1 MGAPGAAWLAQAGSG
16 ENSMKF
22 VSFKAKG
29 KTSYGVVD
37 GDGVI
42 DLGRRLGKKYLTLRA
57 ALVLGKL
64 NELRTAAKNKKPDLK
79 LKQVQFLP
87 VIPDAR
93 RILCAGINY
102 KAHRE
107 ETGRSETAY
116 PTLFIRFADSQIGHG
131 QPMTLPKESDKL
143 DWEGELAVIIG
154 RGGRR
159 IARERAM
166 SHVAGYACYNDG
178 SVRDWQ
184 RHTSQF
190 TPGKNFPATGAFGPW
205 MVSADEIKDITAQE
219 LTTRVN
225 GAVKQQS
232 KIDMM
237 IFDIPALIT
246 YISSFMTLKGGDV
259 IVTGTPGGVG
269 FTRTPP
275 EFLKVGDVVE
285 VDITGVGTLRNTIK
299 LG

>member
-1 MGAPGAAWLAQAGSG
+1 MR
-16 ENSMKF
+16 F
-22 VSFKAKG
+22 VSFRAKG
-29 KTSYGVVD
+29 KDSYGVVD
-37 GDGVI
+37 GEGVI
-42 DLGRRLGKKYLTLRA
+42 DLGKRLGKKYPTLRA
-57 ALVLGKL
+57 ALAAGKL
-64 NELRTAAKNKKPDLK
+64 AELKTAAKGKKPDLK
-79 LKQVQFLP
+79 LKQIQFLP

-107 ETGRSETAY
+107 ETGRAETQY
-116 PTLFIRFADSQIGHG
+116 PTLFVRFASSQVGHN
-131 QPMTLPKESDKL
+131 QPMLLPKESDRL

-154 RGGRR
+154 RAGRR
-159 IARERAM
+159 IARDKAM

-184 RHTSQF
+184 RHTVQW
-190 TPGKNFPATGAFGPW
+190 TAGKNFARTGPFGPW

-225 GAVKQQS
+225 GVVKQQA
-232 KIDMM
+232 KIDML

-246 YISSFMTLKGGDV
+246 YISGFMALKGGDV

-285 VDITGVGTLRNTIK
+285 VDITKVGTLRNTVK
-299 LG
+299 PG